1 MKNTWICLATG
12 VRSPEDMPQWAKAL
26 VEKGGNTKKARTKT
40 VRALLFVA

>member
-26 VEKGGNTKKARTKT
+26 AEKGGNTKKREQI